1 MLPTVYQCLYSL
13 IVRRAE
19 KELFPTLRRL
29 GIRIQAYSSLASGFL
44 VKTTQEVKDGVGN
57 FDRTTVFGK
66 VLQAMYGNE
75 SQLQGL
81 EAYRKLCEESGVGH
95 LGMSYR
101 WAVWNSAL
109 GSRSD
114 NWNEGD
120 MVILGAS
127 RASQLREAVE
137 EIRKGPLDAWI
148 VERLEKIWQTVE
160 KDAPED
166 NYRTYKKLL
175 EAGLV

>member
-1 MLPTVYQCLYSL
+1 VLPTVYQCLYSL

-44 VKTTQEVKDGVGN
+44 VKTPQEVKDGVGN

-75 SQLQGL
+75 SQLLGL
-81 EAYRKLCEESGVGH
+81 EAYRELCDESGLGH
-95 LGMSYR
+95 LGMAYR
-101 WAVWNSAL
+101 WVVWNSAL
-109 GSRSD
+109 GSSRND
-114 NWNEGD
+114 GQERD

-127 RASQLREAVE
+127 RADQLRDAVE
-137 EIRKGPLDAWI
+137 EIRKGPLDEWI
-148 VERLEKIWQTVE
+148 SKGWTRSGRLWRMMRRKITIGFI
-160 KDAPED
+160 
-166 NYRTYKKLL
+166 RTC
-175 EAGLV
+175 